1 MKPYFIILAV
11 CMTLT
16 YSVQAQNT
24 PTSKPA
30 DTTVKPMTDTSAKP
44 VIDTAALTK
53 KIADSVAA
61 AKPQNCYTKWYDY
74 MQTHGSKPVT
84 DGMQKVVVVV
94 KNGESCHCFMG
105 KVEVAGGKI
114 KAPLYIQ
121 QEDGNFKTSSE
132 LGKKLD
138 PDFVSSI
145 GADLWKITDGMSA
158 LFRTTDQEY
167 GRIFFYEFVSKKPGT
182 AKKEAPSPEDLLK
195 EE

>member
-1 MKPYFIILAV
+1 MA
-11 CMTLT
+11 LT

-24 PTSKPA
+24 PTTKPA
-30 DTTVKPMTDTSAKP
+30 DTTVKPAVDTSAKP
-44 VIDTAALTK
+44 VVDTAALTK

-74 MQTHGSKPVT
+74 MQSHGAKPVT

-105 KVEVAGGKI
+105 KVEVVGGKI

-121 QEDGNFKTSSE
+121 EENGEYKTSAE

-138 PDFVSSI
+138 PDFVASM
-145 GADLWKITDGMSA
+145 GGDLWKITDGMSA

-167 GRIFFYEFVSKKPGT
+167 GRVFFYEFANKGGNSKKT
-182 AKKEAPSPEDLLK
+182 APSPEDLIK
-195 EE
+195 PD